1 MSLYRYF
8 LLSAV
13 SIFLIACTT
22 EAPVDIEKAYW
33 KTTVHLEELQVVR
46 DASWHS
52 EIPSDAYGIETYS
65 KQRASIKVGCAMS
78 SEGICLVPIKVP
90 IYSDWSEYS
99 VNRWNSVPGLVMSG
113 VDFSPAFA
121 NAAGISSSHPP
132 NISDR
137 RVGERIVQYFFTI
150 DSVDYEVDE
159 KVWSYAEYRTSF
171 VSIVQ
176 GKKIIAISVE

>member
-65 KQRASIKVGCAMS
+65 KQRASIKYLSTVIGQNILS
-78 SEGICLVPIKVP
+78 IGGI
-90 IYSDWSEYS
+90 
-99 VNRWNSVPGLVMSG
+99 
-113 VDFSPAFA
+113 
-121 NAAGISSSHPP
+121 
-132 NISDR
+132 
-137 RVGERIVQYFFTI
+137 QYP
-150 DSVDYEVDE
+150 D
-159 KVWSYAEYRTSF
+159 
-171 VSIVQ
+171 
-176 GKKIIAISVE
+176 